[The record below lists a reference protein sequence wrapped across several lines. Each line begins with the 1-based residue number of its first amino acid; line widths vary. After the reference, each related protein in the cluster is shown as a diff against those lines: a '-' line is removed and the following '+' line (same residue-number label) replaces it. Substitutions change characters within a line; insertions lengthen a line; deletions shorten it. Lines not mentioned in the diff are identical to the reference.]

1 MSSVQDEQSTDKDG
15 GRADQQ
21 GPRLRHKDRAVKRD
35 EIRISTSGRSVDFRQ
50 FTATHERRS
59 DNARCAEPCVA
70 GDFYLPISKFVYR
83 LRAGGSMKTT
93 ISFWVAFFAALG
105 AMFTISPRSASA
117 REAASEFTKKNE
129 SEAIAGYFQKAWG
142 YMTYG
147 LKKSQ
152 KNTK

>member
-1 MSSVQDEQSTDKDG
+1 
-15 GRADQQ
+15 
-21 GPRLRHKDRAVKRD
+21 
-35 EIRISTSGRSVDFRQ
+35 
-50 FTATHERRS
+50 
-59 DNARCAEPCVA
+59 
-70 GDFYLPISKFVYR
+70 
-83 LRAGGSMKTT
+83 MKTT

-105 AMFTISPRSASA
+105 AMFTISPRSAIA